1 MLRDEDS
8 DDAALILGS
17 AAEADD
23 GDDDMLSWQFK
34 FKFLGLWSL
43 AAEFL
48 VLVPYIPGYRPL
60 LSIRYVYVCKT
71 VVSAIDGANVG
82 VYSR

>member
-1 MLRDEDS
+1 MLRDGDS
-8 DDAALILGS
+8 DEAALILGS

-23 GDDDMLSWQFK
+23 GYDDMLSWQFK

-48 VLVPYIPGYRPL
+48 VLVPGYRPL

>member
-8 DDAALILGS
+8 DDAALILES

-23 GDDDMLSWQFK
+23 GNDDMLSWQFK
-34 FKFLGLWSL
+34 F
-43 AAEFL
+43 L
-48 VLVPYIPGYRPL
+48 VLVPGIPGYRPL